1 MITTAQ
7 LDEAL
12 LVIANYKKQLE
23 SELEIGTES
32 NNQKI
37 DISDRVDMRTFHCLC
52 HYFYDALGIQLFHND
67 IYSVDVQ
74 LLKSINY
81 SKLAGY
87 RNIGKVSMKKL
98 KEAMIYYGIIET
110 EKNS

>member
-12 LVIANYKKQLE
+12 LVISNYKKQLE
-23 SELEIGTES
+23 SELEIGKES

-52 HYFYDALGIQLFHND
+52 HYFYDAFGIQLFHND
-67 IYSVDVQ
+67 IYSVEVN

-98 KEAMIYYGIIET
+98 KEAMIYYEIIEA
-110 EKNS
+110 EINN